1 VGFDRIILGFLA
13 ASVLLL
19 GADKAGVLTLRQPA
33 PPEPAPV
40 ARLAVPPAPQPAPA
54 PAPAP
59 APVAV
64 AAAPATAPAPAN
76 APAPQANPD
85 NEDPSALPAG
95 AAQEV
100 TFYTC
105 TACHSTA
112 LITRSGL
119 ARPAWD
125 ELMDWMVA
133 RHGMT
138 PLEPDRRVEIVDY
151 LAEHFPPRR
160 RQPAGRVNP
169 FATN

>member
-13 ASVLLL
+13 ATVLLL

-33 PPEPAPV
+33 PAK
-40 ARLAVPPAPQPAPA
+40 
-54 PAPAP
+54 
-59 APVAV
+59 PVAV
-64 AAAPATAPAPAN
+64 ARQPPPPPIAA
-76 APAPQANPD
+76 APQANPD
-85 NEDPSALPAG
+85 NEEPSALPAG
-95 AAQEV
+95 EAQEV
-100 TFYTC
+100 TFHTC

-112 LITRSGL
+112 LIRRSGL
-119 ARPAWD
+119 SRPAWD

-133 RHGMT
+133 RHGMA

-160 RQPAGRVNP
+160 RQPGGRVNP

>member
-33 PPEPAPV
+33 PPEPVAMVRPPPVPIVTAPPVAAPV
-40 ARLAVPPAPQPAPA
+40 PAPA
-54 PAPAP
+54 PM
-59 APVAV
+59 AV
-64 AAAPATAPAPAN
+64 AT
-76 APAPQANPD
+76 PAPQANPEH
-85 NEDPSALPAG
+85 EDPSALPAG